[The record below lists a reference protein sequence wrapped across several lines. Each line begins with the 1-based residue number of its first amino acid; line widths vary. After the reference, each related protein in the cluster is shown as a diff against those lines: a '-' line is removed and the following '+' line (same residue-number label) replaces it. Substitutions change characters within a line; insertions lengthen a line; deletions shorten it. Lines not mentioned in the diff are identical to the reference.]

1 MRKGFFAICSILLV
15 LVVSIAVLVSS
26 CASAAKCTIEVKAT
40 FDGFPW
46 TGAVNY
52 MLIGPTSNATGTS
65 VSTNFTVACGNWTCA
80 YVSGG
85 PGVFVNIIESA
96 TQEVSAGSPTTF
108 ILNFV
113 TPAQVDASV
122 EFKTWTINGV
132 AVDPGGHSVYP
143 GDWIDIEYT
152 EHVSGPGEALVKV
165 HQTSW
170 LQVHNIGWYGEESGP
185 PIILHVVNAA
195 GAVKMNP
202 SADKSNQQATED
214 GSPVSPC
221 DEILL
226 PYCVPVNL
234 DVEVDWELVVCNN
247 YTKTINWIG
256 FPSSPNILFE
266 VTNPYDGLTFSL
278 TSYACVEVGL
288 GFNDTNPDNDC
299 TTWCPALNVTYVLP

>member
-26 CASAAKCTIEVKAT
+26 CGSAKCTIEVKAT

-52 MLIGPTSNATGTS
+52 MLIGPTSNVTGTS
-65 VSTNFTVACGNWTCA
+65 VSDNFTVTCGNWTCA

-122 EFKTWTINGV
+122 EFKTWTHNGAPV
-132 AVDPGGHSVYP
+132 SSNWISVYP

-152 EHVSGPGEALVKV
+152 EHVSGPEEAVVNV

-170 LQVHNIGWYGEESGP
+170 LQVHNIGWHGEESGP
-185 PIILHVVNAA
+185 PIILHVVNAL